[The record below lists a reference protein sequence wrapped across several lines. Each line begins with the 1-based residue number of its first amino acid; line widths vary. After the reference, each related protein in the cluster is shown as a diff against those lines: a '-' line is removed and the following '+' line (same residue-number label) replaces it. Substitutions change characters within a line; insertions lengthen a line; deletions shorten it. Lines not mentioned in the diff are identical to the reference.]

1 MNRVL
6 LIVDL
11 VAAALWCG
19 ACDDHRP
26 TGVSSDTAITRVS
39 GDRQQARVN
48 TYLAEPLA
56 VLVTS
61 LQGHPVPNRRVDF
74 ALTVGTGRL
83 SIESAITD
91 ERGMASTRLR
101 LGAESGEEQVQ
112 AGVFGSDQKVVFT
125 ATALAVDSSA
135 ATGSTNEIPNE
146 IPVDGPIAGT
156 LNFTFDSD
164 VEGWIRFEGDGL
176 YLSRSG
182 RLYHEGRW
190 WCKYY
195 FPAVIPA
202 SATYEYDVNV
212 VTGYWNTSLVVG
224 LQPGFVGHDL
234 SFISTDYI
242 NHALFVTFNTTPLT
256 SAERLFRV
264 EYIEGDIRH
273 RLYEAPSP
281 FGEHHVFLSLRP
293 GAITVVL
300 DDQTVLNDS
309 YGFLAV
315 RDGYMALISGDGGS
329 GDWFDNIT
337 VNPQ

>member
-1 MNRVL
+1 MNRAL
-6 LIVDL
+6 LITTF
-11 VAAALWCG
+11 VAVTLWCG
-19 ACDDHRP
+19 ACDDSP
-26 TGVSSDTAITRVS
+26 TGVSTDTAITRVS

-74 ALTVGTGRL
+74 VVILGTGRL
-83 SIESAITD
+83 NIESAITD

-101 LGAESGEEQVQ
+101 LGSEPGEEQVQ
-112 AGVFGSDQKVVFT
+112 AGVFGSDQQVVFR

-135 ATGSTNEIPNE
+135 ATGSTNEIPSE
-146 IPVDGPIAGT
+146 GPIIGP

-195 FPAVIPA
+195 FPAIIPA
-202 SATYEYDVNV
+202 SATYEYDVNA

-234 SFISTDYI
+234 SFISTDYLD
-242 NHALFVTFNTTPLT
+242 HAVLVTFNTTPLT
-256 SAERLFRV
+256 SSERLFRV
-264 EYIEGDIRH
+264 EYIEGNIRH

-309 YGFLAV
+309 YGFLDM